1 MNINTSKIPLNRL
14 ILYGCLIA
22 CFPLLLLLPYFSQK
36 RSNYEA
42 LEAKER
48 HLYEEITLLDTRQAG
63 NRSITTN
70 YKEANRD
77 YIDEEVTHLP
87 LLQSELKQLKD
98 ERGYL
103 DARLTKRMEFLE
115 KNNHLDFSQGNI
127 VNYQTFQEH
136 LETLKQPVEVDGD
149 DVSAILFKIE
159 GIPESPP
166 DKPQILFTK
175 FHLER
180 KKEGTAL
187 GETFQLNMQLLVRE
201 FK

>member
-1 MNINTSKIPLNRL
+1 MNTSKIPLNRL

-22 CFPLLLLLPYFSQK
+22 CLPLLFLIPYFSAK
-36 RSNYEA
+36 RSTYEA
-42 LEAKER
+42 LAAKER
-48 HLYEEITLLDTRQAG
+48 SLYEEIILLETRQAG
-63 NRSITTN
+63 NRSIYTQF
-70 YKEANRD
+70 KEANRD
-77 YIDEEVTHLP
+77 YLNEEVDPLP
-87 LLQSELKQLKD
+87 LLQRELKQLRE
-98 ERGYL
+98 ERSYL

-115 KNNHLDFSQGNI
+115 KSNRINFSQGNI

-149 DVSAILFKIE
+149 DVSAILFRIE
-159 GIPESPP
+159 GIPNSPP
-166 DKPQILFTK
+166 ERPQILVTK

-180 KKEGTAL
+180 KKEGAAL